1 MITFNDNS
9 ICEQARPYYYEYLCG
24 EGQERIPTEILAH
37 INQCRFCQGEVNRLK
52 IVLAGA
58 KEDAGQH
65 AGKIDSAVIT
75 NLKLHF
81 AYIGAFVTC
90 KTVRPF
96 LPSLADPV
104 LEVGVPTPIT
114 VHLDKCQQCA
124 NDLETI
130 RQLNL
135 SHKQLCRLGQL
146 FAEKPAEDAI
156 SCSQARTAIL
166 AVVTMVFR
174 ETTAEVLKH
183 LCTCPDCRE
192 LLYQYR
198 ETVHE
203 ELLRSKRAQT
213 EFPCEAVSAT
223 DIFDYVVP
231 YGIDP
236 ADDQYAKFRESF
248 TSHASTCPTCLDKM
262 QELHSTVYS
271 ILECQESSIV
281 TGFKLVDDSAR
292 DSTMAGPGDIYED
305 WPIEVQVLDKST
317 EIETIEARDSG
328 AAVSRKPKQRL
339 STLSIRPFIKPAAV
353 AAAVILVAILLLNI
367 PVAKAVDLGQIYK
380 ALDRIKNVYLTS
392 FVPEKTE
399 PTQEMWISRALN
411 IKMFKTETRWVLWD
425 VKNRF
430 RKSRD
435 LNTNLIK
442 TAELNDD
449 VFVQVEETMDVPWG
463 LLPFNN
469 ISAVPEDAKWQQVV
483 NESIETTLPD
493 TEVYDL
499 MWIEKKLGG
508 SIVYKKWR
516 GYIDVETKLPKRV
529 ERREKRT
536 QEEEYELLTF
546 TTVAYPTAVEIRVV
560 IKDAGF

>member
-1 MITFNDNS
+1 MVTFNGNS
-9 ICEQARPYYYEYLCG
+9 MCEQARPYYYESLRRDG
-24 EGQERIPTEILAH
+24 EEKIPAEILAH
-37 INQCRFCQGEVNRLK
+37 IRQCRFCQAEVNRLK
-52 IVLAGA
+52 VVLA
-58 KEDAGQH
+58 ESEEH
-65 AGKIDSAVIT
+65 APESARQINSAIAT
-75 NLKLHF
+75 NLRLHF
-81 AYIGAFVTC
+81 AYIGASVTC
-90 KTVRPF
+90 NTVRPF
-96 LPSLADPV
+96 LPSMADPL

-130 RQLNL
+130 RRLNL
-135 SHKQLCRLGQL
+135 TRKQLCRLGQL
-146 FAEKPAEDAI
+146 FAEKPSEDAI
-156 SCSQARTAIL
+156 SCSQAQAGIL
-166 AVVTMVFR
+166 AVVSMVFR
-174 ETTAEVLKH
+174 ETNAEVLKH
-183 LCTCPDCRE
+183 SCTCPDCRE
-192 LLYQYR
+192 VLYQWR
-198 ETVHE
+198 ETVRE
-203 ELLRSKRAQT
+203 ELVQEQRAPNR
-213 EFPCEAVSAT
+213 FPCEVVSAA
-223 DIFDYVVP
+223 DIFDYCFP
-231 YGIDP
+231 YGIYP
-236 ADDQYAKFRESF
+236 ASNQYAKFRESF
-248 TSHASTCPTCLDKM
+248 TSHARSCPTCLGKM
-262 QELHSTVYS
+262 QDLHNTVYG
-271 ILECQESSIV
+271 ILERKESGIV
-281 TGFKLVDDSAR
+281 TCFKVDESAR
-292 DSTMAGPGDIYED
+292 DSIVGSPDDLYED
-305 WPIEVQVLDKST
+305 WPIEVQVFDKSSET
-317 EIETIEARDSG
+317 ETLEAGGSG

-493 TEVYDL
+493 TELYDL